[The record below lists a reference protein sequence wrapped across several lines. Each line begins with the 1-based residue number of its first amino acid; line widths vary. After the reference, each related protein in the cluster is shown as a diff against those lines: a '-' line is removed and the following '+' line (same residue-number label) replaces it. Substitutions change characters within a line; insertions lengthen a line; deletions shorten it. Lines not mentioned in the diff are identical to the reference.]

1 MAGRTITIKAADGGE
16 YAAYVS
22 VPASGGGAGL
32 LVFQEAFGVN
42 AHMRSV
48 ADRFAA
54 EGYVAIAPDVF
65 WRIEP
70 GVELDYGEAAIAK
83 GLELMKQFDPDQGIV
98 DAGATLAAL
107 RALPE
112 CQGKVGVVGF
122 CLGGGL
128 AYLTAARHDV
138 DVAIGY
144 YGVGIETHLDEADA
158 IGCPL
163 VLHFA
168 GEDRFVT
175 AEAVARIDDRFAAR
189 SDAAVYLYADAQHGF
204 NSNDRAAY
212 NPEVA
217 ATAYA
222 RTLEALRGAIGP
234 A

>member
-1 MAGRTITIKAADGGE
+1 MAGRAITIKATEGGE

-22 VPASGGGAGL
+22 VLASGRGPGL

-54 EGYVAIAPDVF
+54 DGYMAIAPDVF
-65 WRIEP
+65 WRIKP
-70 GVELDYGEAAIAK
+70 GIELDYGEAAIAK
-83 GLELMKQFDPDQGIV
+83 GLELMMQFDPDQGIV

-107 RALPE
+107 RALQE

-144 YGVGIETHLDEADA
+144 YGVGTETHLDEADA
-158 IGCPL
+158 IRCPL
-163 VLHFA
+163 LLHFS

-175 AEAVARIDDRFAAR
+175 AETVAQIDDRFAAR

-222 RTLEALRGAIGP
+222 RTLGTLRGAIGP